1 MSISH
6 FLMFYGAP
14 DALLLLVAVVFWV
27 ATLHT
32 FATIR
37 QILISTTLLAIG
49 TTTIGL
55 ILSTTVIIL

>member
-32 FATIR
+32 FVTIR